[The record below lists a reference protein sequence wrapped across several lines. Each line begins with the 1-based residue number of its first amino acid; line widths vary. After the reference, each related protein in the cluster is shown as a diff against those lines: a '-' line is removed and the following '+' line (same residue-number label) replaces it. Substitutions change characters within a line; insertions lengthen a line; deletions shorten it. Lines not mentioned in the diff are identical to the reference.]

1 MQLLDNA
8 AYHNDTT
15 HLSSSGLKLLLK
27 DPAAFKLQY
36 IDGIRENAE
45 KAAFV
50 DGTLVHALILEPE
63 TVVNYAVFPG
73 LRKAGNA
80 WEEFKQANPNK
91 ICISAAQMLRAEKLY
106 KAHAAMDVATNL
118 VSGGLP
124 EHNMF
129 GSLYDVKVKARADY
143 IVPGKYIVDVK
154 TTSMPSDVDVFR
166 DTVVNYGYHTSAA
179 LYSKI
184 AKQTYG
190 VDHDFY
196 WLVLS
201 KDDGQCH
208 VYKAS
213 DATITAGQVLVQRA
227 ILLYKQCVAS
237 GIWQLEQPKEDR
249 STANYE
255 IVDI

>member
-8 AYHNDTT
+8 AYHSDTT

-36 IDGIRENAE
+36 IDGIRENVD
-45 KAAFV
+45 KPAFV
-50 DGTLVHALILEPE
+50 DGTLTHALILEPE

-80 WEEFKQANPNK
+80 WEEFKANNPGK

-106 KAHAAMDVATNL
+106 KAYAALDVANNL
-118 VSGGLP
+118 IKGGFA

-129 GSLYDVKVKARADY
+129 GSLYDVKLKSRADY
-143 IVPGKYIVDVK
+143 IVPKQYIVDVK

-179 LYSKI
+179 LYLDI

-213 DATITAGQVLVQRA
+213 DSTITAGQVLVQRA
-227 ILLYKQCVAS
+227 IILYKQCVAS
-237 GIWQLEQPKEDR
+237 GIWQLEQPREDR
-249 STANYE
+249 STVNYE
-255 IVDI
+255 IVEV